1 MVKRLPEGPMP
12 TYEVYIHFVLCAD
25 EHRLLMRV
33 HLDDGPDRKQSV
45 AEFFAEASLPPQLS
59 AIRGHDALCLKTGKK
74 FKLESDDQLFLVPT
88 AFVETR
94 LS

>member
-1 MVKRLPEGPMP
+1 MP
-12 TYEVYIHFVLCAD
+12 TYEVYIHCVLCAG

-33 HLDDGPDRKQSV
+33 HLDDGPDRKQTV
-45 AEFFAEASLPPQLS
+45 AEFFAKAYVPPQIL

-74 FKLESDDQLFLVPT
+74 FKLDNDDQLLLVPT

>member
-1 MVKRLPEGPMP
+1 MP
-12 TYEVYIHFVLCAD
+12 TYEVYIHCVLCAG

-45 AEFFAEASLPPQLS
+45 AGYFTEGSVPPQIL
-59 AIRGHDALCLKTGKK
+59 AIRGHDGLCLKTGKK
-74 FKLESDDQLFLVPT
+74 FKLENDDQLLLVPT
-88 AFVETR
+88 TFVETR

>member
-1 MVKRLPEGPMP
+1 MP
-12 TYEVYIHFVLCAD
+12 TYEVYIHCVFCAG

-33 HLDDGPDRKQSV
+33 HLDDGPDRKQTV
-45 AEFFAEASLPPQLS
+45 AEFFSEGSVPPQIL

-74 FKLESDDQLFLVPT
+74 FKLENDNQLLLVPI
-88 AFVETR
+88 AFVEKR